1 MKPHENK
8 KNLLMRIIYLV
19 TIVIVVCCFQLNA
32 QGLVLNEMSNGTSGS
47 REFMEFVVEGAP
59 CTNIDLRGWIIDDN
73 NGDFACGP
81 CANTGI
87 ATGHLRLANIAQ
99 WSSVPTGTIIVIY
112 NELDVDPVMPASDPT
127 DANAD
132 GVFIVPSNHTSLEY
146 STTPCAN
153 PNIPTALNNCPGPC
167 TGNGG
172 YSGVC
177 YTSGGNGW
185 ATLGLRNTG
194 DAGQSRTPAG
204 AYYHGFAYGTPANNM
219 SGGLDGLIDPV
230 AGTNLSFFFDNS
242 ISNDYRDVNNW
253 SSIAAASATPGA
265 SNNIDN
271 LSWINSFDCPLPV
284 QIIQTNITCNTTHM
298 LLEWSTASEIN
309 NSHFNIHKS
318 LNGYEYS
325 LIGSVAGA
333 GNSNY
338 VLNYSFL
345 DVLTVQ
351 PSYYQIEQ
359 VDLSGTSKFYPPIY
373 NNCNREPDV
382 NSIQAY
388 VYSYS
393 NSTLNIGCHSSVDQ
407 EIKINICDI
416 TGRVMY
422 SKIIQVIKG
431 EQVVEMDFNPQSSGI
446 YLISLVGADCAI
458 QLKYRFL

>member
-73 NGDFACGP
+73 NGDFSCGP

-265 SNNIDN
+265 SNNINN

-284 QIIQTNITCNTTHM
+284 QLSSFNVECTNRTTWEAHWTTQT
-298 LLEWSTASEIN
+298 EIN
-309 NSHFNIHKS
+309 NEYFILSGSNNGIEYTEITRVNGMGNLNELHHYQTAFYNFQGYRYFRLTQKDYNGTVSLLAIMAAECSETTEMVNCSFVNGNLIIQLYDEFSGATEVKVQTTQGSIIHKKQY
-318 LNGYEYS
+318 YE
-325 LIGSVAGA
+325 LETI
-333 GNSNY
+333 
-338 VLNYSFL
+338 
-345 DVLTVQ
+345 
-351 PSYYQIEQ
+351 
-359 VDLSGTSKFYPPIY
+359 
-373 NNCNREPDV
+373 
-382 NSIQAY
+382 SIP
-388 VYSYS
+388 
-393 NSTLNIGCHSSVDQ
+393 LH
-407 EIKINICDI
+407 EI
-416 TGRVMY
+416 
-422 SKIIQVIKG
+422 
-431 EQVVEMDFNPQSSGI
+431 SSGI
-446 YLISLVGADCAI
+446 YFFSVYSNQTSKEYHGSIFI
-458 QLKYRFL
+458 P